1 MFENFT
7 FGAAPTNPYQCDDD
21 VQPSPRDDS
30 FPVPISPS
38 TNSYPFFNDY
48 NPSSPLDEIINQF
61 DQQSLSYEHTRSTQS
76 RQYISPTPSLS
87 EDSEMSSP
95 INATQSVPTTPTS
108 PPRNGVSTCRRLQRQ
123 LNVQLQCSNS
133 HARDISILLEDML
146 VNNSQCILRKSPSK
160 DSIGYS
166 PMFPLEVD
174 CGTQNDW
181 NELEALRARRR
192 WLHTVVNDVDA
203 AHVEGGNWEKVDDC
217 LSLRRAST
225 PSGIR
230 KHGLRCRTSMESVG
244 GVRSKVAKAP
254 RMRIRKGKA
263 ERVVE

>member
-7 FGAAPTNPYQCDDD
+7 FGAAPTNPYQFDDD
-21 VQPSPRDDS
+21 LQPSPRDDS
-30 FPVPISPS
+30 FLVPISPS

-48 NPSSPLDEIINQF
+48 NHSSPLDDIINQF
-61 DQQSLSYEHTRSTQS
+61 DQQSLSYEHTRTIQS
-76 RQYISPTPSLS
+76 RQYLSPTPSLS
-87 EDSEMSSP
+87 EDSEMSCQ
-95 INATQSVPTTPTS
+95 IDATQSVPTTPTS
-108 PPRNGVSTCRRLQRQ
+108 PPRSGVLTCRRLQRQ

-133 HARDISILLEDML
+133 HARDISTLLEDML
-146 VNNSQCILRKSPSK
+146 INNSQCILRKSPSK

-166 PMFPLEVD
+166 PISSLDVE
-174 CGTQNDW
+174 CGTKNDW
-181 NELEALRARRR
+181 IEMEAEKARRR
-192 WLHTVVNDVDA
+192 WLHTVVNDADEA
-203 AHVEGGNWEKVDDC
+203 YVEGSNWDKDDDC

-254 RMRIRKGKA
+254 RMRVRKGNVR
-263 ERVVE
+263 RVVE